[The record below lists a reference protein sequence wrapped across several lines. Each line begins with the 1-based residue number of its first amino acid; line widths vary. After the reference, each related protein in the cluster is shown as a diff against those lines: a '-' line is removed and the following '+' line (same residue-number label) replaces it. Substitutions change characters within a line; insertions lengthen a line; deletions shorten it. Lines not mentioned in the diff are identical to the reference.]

1 LSGPADTYTIPN
13 DGTAKVV
20 EFAPKT
26 TKRLRFE
33 VTDGDGPTLGL
44 SEIEVFPSPLGGIDI
59 TGGRHE
65 SDTGKH
71 PAMHLRES

>member
-1 LSGPADTYTIPN
+1 LFYPKFVIVQEYTVVTRLYKFFVMRESG
-13 DGTAKVV
+13 
-20 EFAPKT
+20 F
-26 TKRLRFE
+26 
-33 VTDGDGPTLGL
+33 PTL
-44 SEIEVFPSPLGGIDI
+44 FALGGIDI